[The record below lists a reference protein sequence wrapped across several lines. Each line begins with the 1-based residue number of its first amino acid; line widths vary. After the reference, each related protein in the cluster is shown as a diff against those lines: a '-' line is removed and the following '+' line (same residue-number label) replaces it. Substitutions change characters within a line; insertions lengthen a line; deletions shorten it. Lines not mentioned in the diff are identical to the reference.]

1 MKQTAGAG
9 EGERVAAQQI
19 LTRARQMEPQ
29 MIARLRALVSI
40 ESPSHDKAAVD
51 RAAAQVA
58 DWAAALGG
66 RVRTHRFKKYGNSLE
81 IRFGPRPS
89 ARLETGKPLL
99 LLGHLDTV
107 WPVGTLR
114 KLPFT
119 VTAER
124 ISGPGVFDM
133 KSGVVMMLTALEMLQ
148 EQAAL
153 ERPVILLLHGDEE
166 IGSPAS
172 RALTERLA
180 QECAAVY
187 VLEPAQGAQGAYKT
201 ARKGVGHY
209 RLAVHGVASHAGV
222 DFSAGHSA
230 IVELARQLDAVG
242 KLTDRTRGI
251 TVNPGV
257 IGGGTAANVIAAEA
271 WAEIDVRV
279 ATAQDGARIH
289 RALTRL
295 RPYDKACRLELTGGL
310 NRPPMVRSRGGA
322 VLFRKARHYALQMG
336 AALEE
341 AATGGGSDGNFT
353 AALGIPTLDGM
364 GPVGAGAHAPHEHL
378 LRAHFAERTALL
390 AAMLL
395 PQ

>member
-1 MKQTAGAG
+1 
-9 EGERVAAQQI
+9 
-19 LTRARQMEPQ
+19 
-29 MIARLRALVSI
+29 MIARLRALVAI

-51 RAAAQVA
+51 QAGTQVA
-58 DWAAALGG
+58 AWAAAVG
-66 RVRTHRFKKYGNSLE
+66 RVKTHRFKSGGNSLE
-81 IRFGPRPS
+81 IRFGPRAS
-89 ARLETGKPLL
+89 AREARSGAAKPVL

-107 WPVGTLR
+107 WPVGTVR
-114 KLPFT
+114 TMPFK
-119 VTAER
+119 VTGES

-133 KSGVVMMLTALEMLQ
+133 KSGVVMMLAAIQMLQ

-153 ERPVILLLHGDEE
+153 GRPVIMLLHGDEE

-172 RALTERLA
+172 RPLTERLA
-180 QECAAVY
+180 QECVAIY

-222 DFSAGHSA
+222 DFTAGHSA
-230 IVELARQLDAVG
+230 IVELARQLEAIG
-242 KLTDRTRGI
+242 RLTDLTRGI

-257 IGGGTAANVIAAEA
+257 IGGGTASNVIAAEA

-279 ATAQDGARIH
+279 ATAQDGTRIH
-289 RALTRL
+289 RALNRL
-295 RPYDKACRLELTGGL
+295 RPHDKACRLELTGGL

-322 VLFRKARHYALQMG
+322 ALFRKAQRYAAQIGL
-336 AALEE
+336 ALDE

-395 PQ
+395 

>member
-1 MKQTAGAG
+1 MKQTGSVR
-9 EGERVAAQQI
+9 EGQTVSAEQL
-19 LTRARQMEPQ
+19 LTHARQLEPQ
-29 MIARLRALVSI
+29 MIARLRGLVAI
-40 ESPSHDKAAVD
+40 ESPSSDKAAVD
-51 RAAAQVA
+51 RAAALVA
-58 DWAAALGG
+58 EWTAALGG
-66 RVRTHRFKKYGNSLE
+66 RVRTHRFKAYGNSLE
-81 IRFGPRPS
+81 VRFGPRPPS
-89 ARLETGKPLL
+89 RVESGKPVL
-99 LLGHLDTV
+99 
-107 WPVGTLR
+107 
-114 KLPFT
+114 LPFKL
-119 VTAER
+119 TAESV
-124 ISGPGVFDM
+124 SGPGVFDM
-133 KSGVVMMLTALEMLQ
+133 KSGVVMMLTALEILQ

-153 ERPVILLLHGDEE
+153 RQPVIVLLHGDEE

-172 RALTERLA
+172 RALTEKLA

-222 DFSAGHSA
+222 DFTAGHSA
-230 IVELARQLDAVG
+230 IVELGRQLEAIG
-242 KLTDRTRGI
+242 KLTDLERGI

-257 IGGGTAANVIAAEA
+257 IGGGTASNVIAAEA

-279 ATAQDGARIH
+279 ATSRDGARIH

-310 NRPPMVRSRGGA
+310 NRPPMVRSRRGA
-322 VLFRKARHYALQMG
+322 ALFRKAQQYALQMG
-336 AALEE
+336 LTLEE
-341 AATGGGSDGNFT
+341 SATGGGSDGNFT

-378 LRAHFAERTALL
+378 VRAHLAERTALL

-395 PQ
+395 